1 METRFDRTVNFA
13 RNINGAERATLAMV
27 QLQAIFLLSTYVN
40 FFRIKIREGRF
51 SEIYPSVLVLLEAPS
66 SSGKNK
72 PAGFMEEEI
81 FGFPFSVLRDWQEQ
95 RDHEYRKKK
104 IEEIHLAH
112 PGDDKE
118 ANKAEKAV
126 LSSFRPVEIFHFDD
140 GSYEGFAMDRAHKA
154 QIGIGAMAVIC
165 KEYADRLR
173 QMKQNVY
180 LATMYG
186 RMLELIDNDKLGRKS
201 IKDSKG
207 STPASGGMGMSLFYT
222 TAPMELKLRESV
234 KSQIIQTMGR
244 RGFILRETNETVRY
258 RTDCIEPDPE
268 EVEALEREITELTYI
283 LLDLKPEEKVITF
296 SADGRRRYEE
306 IMQEHVKR
314 QNAAYDLGPSEDKD
328 TMLALMADIDR
339 KTLKLA
345 GLLAVFNHG
354 EFAFEIGVADINTAY
369 EIVLNSYQN
378 SLKFFDMS
386 AHQET
391 NRLISYLQFATEP
404 VSAKQLLEAGF
415 FPKVPSRGWQ
425 EEVHEIMTRD
435 IEIKLN
441 EIGFTLEVER
451 YNRQYRYSMAKISEE
466 VKNKLDKQAT
476 IRETEKLLEKP
487 RAVRT
492 IDYIFSCAEHQDV
505 KNTHSYELM
514 PFTEIAKALK
524 GETSYSPFE
533 FKDSTRLG
541 SNFLRCNL
549 IMLDFDDGMTLQEG
563 LTLFKNYEAIIAT
576 TRNHQK
582 VKGSHPACD
591 RFRVILK
598 SDIEFNESNKDDY
611 KLLMEHLTKKFGSD
625 PACKDLA
632 RFFYGSPESKVV
644 KSKGTLLFPSSIY
657 LDEAKSQVGRIKTKR
672 YQNAERKGGSR
683 GSFLIRIKDKSTVD
697 ALQYIE
703 SFPADDSTYPIFC
716 PWHEDKSPSAFV
728 SHLQDDS
735 KQVTCLVCSRTEWVE

>member
-1 METRFDRTVNFA
+1 MVTRFDRIVDFA

-40 FFRIKIREGRF
+40 FFRIKIKEGRF

-72 PAGFMEEEI
+72 PGYFMEEEI
-81 FGFPFSVLRDWQEQ
+81 FGFPFSVLKSWQEDKD
-95 RDHEYRKKK
+95 REYKKK
-104 IEEIHLAH
+104 RIEEIREQYAE
-112 PGDDKE
+112 DEKE
-118 ANKAEKAV
+118 GVKAEKAAIA
-126 LSSFRPVEIFHFDD
+126 SFRPVELFHFDD

-154 QIGIGAMAVIC
+154 NIGIGAMAVIC

-201 IKDSKG
+201 IKDAKG

-258 RTDCIEPDPE
+258 RTDCVEPDPE
-268 EVEALEREITELTYI
+268 DVEILEHEITELTHQ
-283 LLDLKPEEKVITF
+283 LLDLENKVLEL
-296 SADGRRRYEE
+296 SPQGRVRYDE
-306 IMQEHVKR
+306 IIQEHIKR
-314 QNAAYDLGPSEDKD
+314 QNAAYSLGPSEDKD

-354 EFAFEIGVADINTAY
+354 EKSFKIEVEDINAAY

-386 AHQET
+386 SHQET
-391 NRLISYLQFATEP
+391 NKLVSYLQFAKSA

-435 IEIKLN
+435 IEITLN
-441 EIGFTLEVER
+441 EIGYTLEIEK
-451 YNRQYRYSMAKISEE
+451 YNRQYRYSIAKMSDE
-466 VKNKLDKQAT
+466 VKEKLDKQAV
-476 IRETEKLLEKP
+476 IRDTEKLLEKP
-487 RAVRT
+487 RAVKT
-492 IDYIFSCAEHQDV
+492 IDYVFSCAAHQDV
-505 KNTHSYELM
+505 KNTHGYITR
-514 PFTEIAKALK
+514 PFHEITKALR
-524 GETSYSPFE
+524 GEVSYSPFE
-533 FKDSTRLG
+533 FKEESRLG
-541 SNFLRCNL
+541 ANFIRCNL
-549 IMLDFDDGMTLQEG
+549 IMLDFDDGMTLDEG
-563 LTLFKNYEAIIAT
+563 LVLFKNYEAIIAT

-598 SDIEFNESNKDDY
+598 SDIEFTETNKEDY
-611 KLLMEHLTKKFGSD
+611 KLLMEYLTKKFGSD

-632 RFFYGSPESKVV
+632 RFFYGSPEAKVV

-672 YQNAERKGGSR
+672 FIGAGHNNSSR
-683 GSFLIRIKDKSTVD
+683 GSFLIRTKDKSTVD
-697 ALQYIE
+697 AAGYIGTL
-703 SFPADDSTYPIFC
+703 PMDDGTHPIFC

-728 SHLQDDS
+728 SHLSDGS
-735 KQVTCLVCSRTEWVE
+735 KQITCSVCSRTEWVE